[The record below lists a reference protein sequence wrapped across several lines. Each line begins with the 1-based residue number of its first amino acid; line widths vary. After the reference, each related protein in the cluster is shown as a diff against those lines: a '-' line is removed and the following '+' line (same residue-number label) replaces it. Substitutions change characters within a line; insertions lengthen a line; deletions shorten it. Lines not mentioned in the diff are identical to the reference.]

1 MAGGAYSDHRSTPE
15 EFLIA
20 TAVVTVFCGRRR
32 VAKRYHYVLYH
43 SSSDPSKKSNAI
55 IKAVVASQTRNSKI
69 KTKLKRRN
77 EIVVANLPKEAFVKS
92 ERGVCSWLFDGQ
104 WFCGPPRG
112 HRSTPSTVR
121 CSQWRMSVTNHSRP
135 GRYLKVRVHHKCI
148 H

>member
-69 KTKLKRRN
+69 KTKLKRN

-92 ERGVCSWLFDGQ
+92 ERGVCSWLFDGL